1 MGQEAKEEGER
12 IKTEFEISVFAN
24 DPELYHEMFAE
35 ERERLESEEIEWV
48 RPRSEND
55 VAAIM
60 EKLEKA
66 P

>member
-35 ERERLESEEIEWV
+35 ERKRLESEEIEWV